1 MRLKEINLL
10 ASIFSVGERW
20 HKMSNKY
27 NRKLADHNS
36 DFFKRFFSNLSFSSS
51 KPTRMSTSSLHL
63 MILPAVILLLIYR
76 YLPMIGLVMA
86 FEDFEI
92 YKGFSAFWESEWV
105 GLDNFRRVL
114 SLPGSIQAIKNT
126 LIISFM
132 KMITMFFI
140 PIITAI
146 LLNEIRKQIIK
157 RSVQTLIYLP
167 HFLSWVILAG
177 ILKTILA
184 SNGLVNNFL
193 KELLNIRPIFFLGK
207 AGIFRH
213 ILVWSN
219 VWKEFGFSTIVYL
232 AAITGINPNL
242 YEAAIVDGANRWRQ
256 IWHITIPGMKRVIVL
271 LAVLSLGGILNAG
284 FEQVFNLY
292 SVPVYKTGDIIST
305 FVYRISFESGQ
316 YKLGAAVG
324 LFKSVVSFSLVSI
337 SYWLAVKF
345 ANYEIF

>member
-1 MRLKEINLL
+1 MN
-10 ASIFSVGERW
+10 
-20 HKMSNKY
+20 NKRSAQLE
-27 NRKLADHNS
+27 NVNTG
-36 DFFKRFFSNLSFSSS
+36 FFSNLSSKLPLTSN
-51 KPTRMSTSSLHL
+51 KPTRMGNSTLHW
-63 MILPAVILLLIYR
+63 MILPAVILLIIYK
-76 YLPMIGLVMA
+76 YLPMVGLVMA
-86 FEDFEI
+86 FQDFEI
-92 YKGFSAFWESEWV
+92 YKGISAFWQSEWV

-126 LIISFM
+126 LIISLM
-132 KMITMFFI
+132 KMVTMFFV

-146 LLNEIRKQIIK
+146 LLNEIRKQFVK
-157 RSVQTLIYLP
+157 RSIQTLIYLP

-177 ILKTILA
+177 VLKTILG
-184 SNGLVNNFL
+184 SHGLVNNFL
-193 KELLNIRPIFFLGK
+193 GDIFNMKSIFFLGK
-207 AGIFRH
+207 PDIFRN

-256 IWHITIPGMKRVIVL
+256 IWHITLPGMKRVVVL

-284 FEQVFNLY
+284 FAQVFNLY
-292 SVPVYKTGDIIST
+292 SVPVYQTGDVIST
-305 FVYRISFESGQ
+305 FVYRLSFQSGQ

-324 LFKSVVSFSLVSI
+324 LFKSVVSFTLVSV